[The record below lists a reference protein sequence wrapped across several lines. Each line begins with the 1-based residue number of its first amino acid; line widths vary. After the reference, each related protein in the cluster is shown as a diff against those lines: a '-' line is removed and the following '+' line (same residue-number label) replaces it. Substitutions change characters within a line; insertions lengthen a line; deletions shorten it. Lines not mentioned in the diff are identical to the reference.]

1 MANDTSKELRALVR
15 RDRDERV
22 GPFDPE
28 LRERL
33 IAYAKRR
40 WAEGATMQDVA
51 DELGVSGHTVS
62 YWRAQRREMPALRR
76 VQIISE
82 RPLDVER
89 RVTLRGPAGT
99 AIDGLSFDEV
109 AELWMK
115 LA

>member
-1 MANDTSKELRALVR
+1 MVR

-22 GPFDPE
+22 GPFEPE

-33 IAYAKRR
+33 IAYAQRR

-62 YWRAQRREMPALRR
+62 YWRAQRRGAPALRR

-82 RPLDVER
+82 RPLAPER

-99 AIDGLSFDEV
+99 AVDGLSLDEV
-109 AELWMK
+109 AELWRK

>member
-22 GPFDPE
+22 GPFDPD

-40 WAEGATMQDVA
+40 WSEGATMQDVA

-62 YWRAQRREMPALRR
+62 YWRAQRREVPALRR
-76 VQIISE
+76 VQVISE
-82 RPLDVER
+82 RPVDGER
-89 RVTLRGPAGT
+89 RVTVRGPAGT
-99 AIDGLSFDEV
+99 SIDDLSLDEV
-109 AELWMK
+109 AALWRR